1 MSQGVV
7 PCSTCAC
14 SGSGRATAARS
25 PPVDFAVIDARDTG
39 HVLYREHVEIE
50 QFKAEFDFWGSV
62 IGLFEFV
69 KGTLHGEGI

>member
-1 MSQGVV
+1 MES
-7 PCSTCAC
+7 PLTLIECLPLIRSSSPST
-14 SGSGRATAARS
+14 SYNL
-25 PPVDFAVIDARDTG
+25 VDFAVIDARDMG
-39 HVLYREHVEIE
+39 HVLYLEHVEIE